1 VCLIWHCGFF
11 IDIFFTHDVDCHAS
25 DRSRSG
31 RVISRDN
38 ICTKWWRQLCTVTFM
53 QFGKCVKER
62 LKISSQRAGF
72 SHSCHLLMKNVTL
85 GRNSITLCGTFSTS
99 FFRKMIKYLMY
110 LHQKF
115 NILQEPVHI
124 YSIFFSVLYFPC

>member
-1 VCLIWHCGFF
+1 
-11 IDIFFTHDVDCHAS
+11 
-25 DRSRSG
+25 
-31 RVISRDN
+31 
-38 ICTKWWRQLCTVTFM
+38 LCTVTFM

-85 GRNSITLCGTFSTS
+85 GRNSITLRGTFSTS
-99 FFRKMIKYLMY
+99 FFRKMIKFLMY

-115 NILQEPVHI
+115 NILQEPIHT
-124 YSIFFSVLYFPC
+124 YSLFFSVLYFNTVLNISVYNYLKGIYIKSWQHVLLVHSAIIRP